1 MGIVFK
7 NFIFLLLLSHFVPS
21 ASSNSSTNGD
31 VAPCLSAV
39 YDAVYTGTYNCTH
52 VFDSIW
58 DNSTSQRSLYTSGK
72 SCLLE
77 VAKKECTGAQYN
89 LLSTKYED
97 FLDVLTTE
105 PKDPADCSNFYY
117 KYNRLKCEP
126 IIEEAHRKM
135 IPLVS
140 MNVKTNDSRLLEA
153 IGLCEKVQSCI
164 SPPCLASAS
173 EKVLVDRMCE
183 SLKMKKSELFVCF
196 GKIQKQVPDVS
207 EYKCLDG
214 MDFYDTSPKIA
225 IEKLTTKKG
234 CLKEI
239 LEDICGENAVA
250 NFEEDTKFMLN
261 SIKQRMEMAD
271 VFSN

>member
-1 MGIVFK
+1 MITVSSLLFPL
-7 NFIFLLLLSHFVPS
+7 FLAHS
-21 ASSNSSTNGD
+21 AFSAASNSSTNGD
-31 VAPCLSAV
+31 VAPCLSAF
-39 YDAVYTGTYNCTH
+39 YDAVYLGTYNCTH

-58 DNSTSQRSLYTSGK
+58 DNTTSQRLLYTSGK

-77 VAKKECTGAQYN
+77 VAKKECTSAQYN

-105 PKDPADCSNFYY
+105 PKDPGDCSTFYY

-126 IIEEAHRKM
+126 MIEEGDRKM
-135 IPLVS
+135 IPLVN

-153 IGLCEKVQSCI
+153 IVLCEKVQSCI

-183 SLKMKKSELFVCF
+183 SLKMKNSELFVCL

-225 IEKLTTKKG
+225 TEKLTTKKG

-239 LEDICGENAVA
+239 LKDICGENAVA